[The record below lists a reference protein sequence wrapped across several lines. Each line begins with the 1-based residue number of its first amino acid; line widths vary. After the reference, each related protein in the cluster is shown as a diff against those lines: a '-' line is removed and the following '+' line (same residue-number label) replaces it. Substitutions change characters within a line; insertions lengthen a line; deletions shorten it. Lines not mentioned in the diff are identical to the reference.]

1 MNLSNIAYHFCFRFV
16 KIRTSADTFLLEVL
30 VGTSKFL
37 GLFSKFLTELLLVVI
52 NIYYHLAILSICTN
66 CIYFLQNKI
75 NILGATD
82 HYLIS
87 YGSHSLIF
95 LEMEW
100 NIENSP
106 DRGLPTNS
114 GDIKYLSGLS
124 TILVA
129 TIQEAKDRISQVEY
143 IFCTQLFPN
152 IQSKFKIYS
161 EAIKTVEDAWKK
173 KENDLLLQIESLK
186 LEKQQALGENQSLKL
201 EKATLL
207 EEKEEKTNPLLTK
220 LQSLEKEVGV
230 LKRELLQ
237 KSKEVDEGMELQ
249 NKLIQL
255 IEKKSSAILTK
266 GKQLKEQEEKK
277 SEVVAKLQSL
287 EKKNERQLEE
297 HEKKEKMLLTKI
309 KGLEER
315 VNELQVEING
325 KSNEVTDGGEWHQNF
340 LQQIELK
347 SSELLSEKKKRRD
360 VVAAYKK
367 LKSQY
372 NFLSSK
378 LGLTT
383 ENVLTPVKIEEE
395 NDSLMHH
402 VNPLNSPGPEN
413 TIPETSA
420 AACEANKQ
428 KNVVSFPENLDS
440 VKRVGLIQ
448 SSSCQSPS
456 SSGSAGASKCTTNL
470 NSSSLAGTKR
480 PSSSWRD
487 TRSRQC
493 QGGADPHDDF
503 LDTPLENIKGNLN
516 KAKKEEYHDL
526 PVAIPKDMN
535 FDSSDDETQDVN
547 VEPSQ
552 QKQPMPAPKP
562 GTRVFKYVEPVR
574 TKAEREN
581 LQGIECKQCKKFYDA
596 VLPKDGNKDTDGNK
610 RNFRCE
616 HHEGVSRHRYRYV
629 PPMTPEGFWNIGFD
643 SEM

>member
-1 MNLSNIAYHFCFRFV
+1 MDIYPRLLFYGIAYAIISNANPSSTPCF
-16 KIRTSADTFLLEVL
+16 I
-30 VGTSKFL
+30 
-37 GLFSKFLTELLLVVI
+37 
-52 NIYYHLAILSICTN
+52 
-66 CIYFLQNKI
+66 
-75 NILGATD
+75 
-82 HYLIS
+82 
-87 YGSHSLIF
+87 
-95 LEMEW
+95 
-100 NIENSP
+100 
-106 DRGLPTNS
+106 
-114 GDIKYLSGLS
+114 
-124 TILVA
+124 
-129 TIQEAKDRISQVEY
+129 
-143 IFCTQLFPN
+143 
-152 IQSKFKIYS
+152 
-161 EAIKTVEDAWKK
+161 
-173 KENDLLLQIESLK
+173 
-186 LEKQQALGENQSLKL
+186 
-201 EKATLL
+201 
-207 EEKEEKTNPLLTK
+207 
-220 LQSLEKEVGV
+220 
-230 LKRELLQ
+230 
-237 KSKEVDEGMELQ
+237 
-249 NKLIQL
+249 
-255 IEKKSSAILTK
+255 
-266 GKQLKEQEEKK
+266 
-277 SEVVAKLQSL
+277 
-287 EKKNERQLEE
+287 
-297 HEKKEKMLLTKI
+297 
-309 KGLEER
+309 
-315 VNELQVEING
+315 
-325 KSNEVTDGGEWHQNF
+325 
-340 LQQIELK
+340 
-347 SSELLSEKKKRRD
+347 
-360 VVAAYKK
+360 
-367 LKSQY
+367 
-372 NFLSSK
+372 
-378 LGLTT
+378 
-383 ENVLTPVKIEEE
+383 
-395 NDSLMHH
+395 
-402 VNPLNSPGPEN
+402 GPEN

-456 SSGSAGASKCTTNL
+456 SSGSPGASKCTINL